1 MISAGDFRNGVT
13 IEIEGNVCQIVE
25 FQHVKPGK
33 GAAFVRTKYK
43 NIITGAVL
51 EKSFRPTEKFPQARI
66 DRVDMSYLYNDGDL
80 YNFMNTET
88 YDQVALTK
96 EQVGDSL
103 KFVKENEVVKVCSW
117 NGNVYAI
124 EPPLFVELEVIDT
137 EPGFAGNTALAQAAA
152 PRQRGPKRS
161 PPSAAATACRK
172 FQVFWRNWVIIGYSW
187 WRIRIPGHSAACST
201 ACRSPCRG

>member
-80 YNFMNTET
+80 YNFMNVET

-96 EQVGDSL
+96 EQVEILSNSLRRTKLL
-103 KFVKENEVVKVCSW
+103 KFAPGTETYMQSSRLCS
-117 NGNVYAI
+117 
-124 EPPLFVELEVIDT
+124 
-137 EPGFAGNTALAQAAA
+137 
-152 PRQRGPKRS
+152 
-161 PPSAAATACRK
+161 
-172 FQVFWRNWVIIGYSW
+172 
-187 WRIRIPGHSAACST
+187 
-201 ACRSPCRG
+201 

>member
-103 KFVKENEVVKVCSW
+103 KFVKEKLLKQSQDS
-117 NGNVYAI
+117 
-124 EPPLFVELEVIDT
+124 LETQHRVLQ
-137 EPGFAGNTALAQAAA
+137 NLQLL
-152 PRQRGPKRS
+152 K
-161 PPSAAATACRK
+161 
-172 FQVFWRNWVIIGYSW
+172 QVLR
-187 WRIRIPGHSAACST
+187 
-201 ACRSPCRG
+201 